1 MNIIS
6 DTFLQTYNNFSVYY
20 INRKGYRRYQITC
33 NEAVGCSKI
42 RKLIDASRFQR
53 QYPTEVG
60 YSYAMTTTFYFAI
73 RSSETVAMGALA
85 ALKYWHEQVN
95 VGMPLC
101 SEEELNNIAKSIL
114 VRWCRLL
121 FISDNVY

>member
-53 QYPTEVG
+53 QYPTEVS
-60 YSYAMTTTFYFAI
+60 YSYAMTVHKSQGSTYKAVVINKNDLNFNRDKYENKRLWYTAI
-73 RSSETVAMGALA
+73 TRA
-85 ALKYWHEQVN
+85 AKKVIIYTPPIYEGRV
-95 VGMPLC
+95 
-101 SEEELNNIAKSIL
+101 
-114 VRWCRLL
+114 
-121 FISDNVY
+121 